1 MLQQQSRF
9 ACALIAALLA
19 ASCGGAAT
27 APSSAT
33 APSFPQLGLG
43 CGQVLDGYQCQ
54 ARYAESPTSG
64 QRDVTGL
71 ATWSTSDPTVATVN
85 SVGFVTVLRDAS
97 VAIRVSYR
105 GAEQFITMDI
115 QTGGQRRY
123 YRALSGFVRDG
134 QDGPKLSGVSVQI
147 LDGPNANRTTITGA
161 DGAYQLYDVELGTFS
176 VRFTKQGYSSV
187 TVTFTITGDK
197 FNDLSV
203 SLTRAF

>member
-1 MLQQQSRF
+1 MLHQQSTC

-19 ASCGGAAT
+19 AGCSGVAT
-27 APSSAT
+27 APSSPT

-43 CGQVLDGYQCQ
+43 CGQVLDGYQCH
-54 ARYAESPTSG
+54 ASYADSPTSG

-71 ATWSTSDPTVATVN
+71 ATWSTSDPSVATVT

-97 VAIRVSYR
+97 VAIRVSYK
-105 GAEQFITMDI
+105 GAEQFITMDV

-134 QDGPKLSGVSVQI
+134 LDGPKLSGVSVQI

-161 DGAYQLYDVELGTFS
+161 DGAYQLYDLELGTFS

-187 TVTFTITGDK
+187 TLTFTITGDK

-203 SLTRAF
+203 SLTRAS

>member
-1 MLQQQSRF
+1 LLQRQSIF
-9 ACALIAALLA
+9 ARALIVALLA
-19 ASCGGAAT
+19 ANCGGAAT

-43 CGQVLDGYQCQ
+43 CGQVLDGYQCH
-54 ARYAESPTSG
+54 ASYADSPTSG

-71 ATWSTSDPTVATVN
+71 ATWSTSDSSVATVN

-105 GAEQFITMDI
+105 SAEQFITMDV

-123 YRALSGFVRDG
+123 YRALSGFVTDG
-134 QDGPKLSGVSVQI
+134 QDGPKISGVSVQI
-147 LDGPNANRTTITGA
+147 LDGPNANRTAVTGA
-161 DGAYQLYDVELGTFS
+161 DGAYQLYDLEVGTFS
-176 VRFTKQGYSSV
+176 VRFTKPGYASV
-187 TVTFTITGDK
+187 TRTFTITGDK

-203 SLTRAF
+203 SLTRAS